1 MAQIERDDLGGP
13 KPVVRLEASAGWRG
27 ADLLAVI
34 VDADADAHNRA
45 LLVYLVLHMHDR
57 AAVRVEEISA
67 EVAHRCAV
75 GEDVGVEGG
84 WHDHQREW
92 VVGGRAGAGSLF
104 DEGEC
109 LVLGE
114 LRRHVE
120 VDLLIDRAE
129 DRHGQPSVGE
139 LPGDAPAIHRYARVV
154 LLKGFMDAPRKRDV
168 GLL

>member
-1 MAQIERDDLGGP
+1 MVVSICALREEVVVGEAPIDMRADHRWVAPVVISVPRDVARHPPCAPRIEQAVHACVGVAQIERDDLGGP

-75 GEDVGVEGG
+75 GEDVGVELET
-84 WHDHQREW
+84 DK
-92 VVGGRAGAGSLF
+92 SLN
-104 DEGEC
+104 
-109 LVLGE
+109 
-114 LRRHVE
+114 
-120 VDLLIDRAE
+120 I
-129 DRHGQPSVGE
+129 
-139 LPGDAPAIHRYARVV
+139 AR
-154 LLKGFMDAPRKRDV
+154 LTTYT
-168 GLL
+168 